1 MRNLRFESLELL
13 SRIERKGLRIKF
25 HPRLTVIQGENDVG
39 KSSVIKSLYWAF
51 SASSP
56 KIHPKWA
63 QAKIKA
69 LVTFTVDNERY
80 HIFRDQDFYGVFN
93 GNGEIMLSTNLVVKE
108 LAPFLA
114 KLLDF
119 KLVLPNRKGEP
130 EVPPPAYAFLPFYID
145 QDAGWVRPL
154 DSFDN
159 LTQFPNFRKDLLE
172 FHTGIQPNEYY
183 ELSASKRGLQVV
195 QKEREA
201 DRRVVRKAIERFE
214 LEASF
219 DGLELSIEEHEKAI
233 EQLLFRL
240 HSVKTVRNDRASRL
254 ADTLDERM
262 IVDQQMTVVR
272 ASIAELEKDVRFASD
287 LTEQEVF
294 CPTCGTVHRNDFA
307 NRFNI
312 VEDREACFDFLTE
325 ARQKIIGLATQA
337 EKFEAELRKTDGILA
352 EIQST
357 LDQKQGAVSLLEVIE
372 SRGRSIAANMFDSD
386 LVVLDEQIADL
397 LGQIRKIDE
406 RLEELK
412 DKRRREEIV
421 SFYAKLVVAHLRQLD
436 VTNYSSDEFTRIPAK
451 ISETGSDLPRSLLA
465 YALAILGTVHKYSTS
480 LFAPIVIDSP
490 NQQDQD
496 ATNVAAM
503 IDLIVA
509 TRPENAQTIL
519 GTVSLHGLNIGD
531 GHVIEF
537 KEKLSVLQA
546 GQYDDV
552 LASMTPYMNQLAS

>member
-1 MRNLRFESLELL
+1 MKNLRFESLELL
-13 SRIERKGLRIKF
+13 SRRERKGRRIKF

-56 KIHPKWA
+56 RIHPTWA
-63 QAKIKA
+63 QANIKA
-69 LVTFTVDNERY
+69 LVTFTVDDERY
-80 HIFRDQDFYGVFN
+80 RIFRDQDFYGVFN
-93 GNGEIMLSTNLVVKE
+93 GNGELMLSTNLVRD

-114 KLLDF
+114 NLFDF

-130 EVPPPAYAFLPFYID
+130 EIPPPAYAFLPFYID

-154 DSFDN
+154 DSFDY

-172 FHTGIQPNEYY
+172 FHTGILPNEYY
-183 ELSASKRGLQVV
+183 ELGATKRSLQVS

-219 DGLELSIEEHEKAI
+219 DGLELSIEEHEGAI
-233 EQLLFRL
+233 EQLLVRL
-240 HSVKTVRNDRASRL
+240 KSVKAARNERACKL
-254 ADTLDERM
+254 ADILDQRM
-262 IVDQQMTVVR
+262 IIDQQMAVVR
-272 ASIAELEKDVRFASD
+272 ASISELEKDARFASD
-287 LTEQEVF
+287 IQEQEVF

-307 NRFNI
+307 NRFSI

-325 ARQKIIGLATQA
+325 ARQKIVGLTNQA
-337 EKFEAELRKTDGILA
+337 EKFETEIRRTDGTLA
-352 EIQST
+352 EIQSS

-372 SRGRSIAANMFDSD
+372 SRGRTIAANMFQKQ
-386 LVVLDEQIADL
+386 LVELDEEIAGL
-397 LGQIRKIDE
+397 LGEIRKIEE
-406 RLEELK
+406 RLEELRDK
-412 DKRRREEIV
+412 KRREQIV
-421 SFYAKLVVAHLRQLD
+421 NFYATLVVGYLRRLD
-436 VTNYSSDEFTRIPAK
+436 VTNYSRDEFTRIPAK

-465 YALAILGTVHKYSTS
+465 YSLAILGTIHKYSTS

-503 IDLIVA
+503 IDLIIA

-519 GTVSLHGLNIGD
+519 GTVSMHGLEIED
-531 GHVIEF
+531 GVVIEF

-546 GQYDDV
+546 DQYDDV
-552 LASMTPYMNQLAS
+552 LASMTPYMNQLVT